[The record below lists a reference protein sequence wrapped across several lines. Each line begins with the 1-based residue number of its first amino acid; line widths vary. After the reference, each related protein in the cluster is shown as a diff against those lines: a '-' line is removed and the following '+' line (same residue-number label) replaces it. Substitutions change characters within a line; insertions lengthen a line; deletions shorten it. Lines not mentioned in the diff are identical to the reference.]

1 MRDVNE
7 GGTHTHIERER
18 DRLCGRERV
27 GGVRNNKRGGRGE
40 Q

>member
-7 GGTHTHIERER
+7 EGTNTHTHIEKEIDCVGER
-18 DRLCGRERV
+18 G
-27 GGVRNNKRGGRGE
+27 GGVINNERGGRGE